1 MMEIS
6 LKHKYIV
13 KRSQEYAHIVRKDLR
28 VERQQERKR
37 RHRQSVDTQTDK
49 AAEKGVS
56 AEALGT
62 AQDHNGDN
70 VGDHD
75 QNKNPQGKEIDRL
88 HFRYSL
94 RSNVSE
100 FRLVDLLTRDI

>member
-1 MMEIS
+1 MEIS

-13 KRSQEYAHIVRKDLR
+13 KRSQEYAHIVRKGLR